1 MMAARHRL
9 DNKYTAP
16 KKGSLKEKIKLAE
29 ESIINEAD
37 SQRFKG
43 IGICATGSSTDDSDS
58 LQRQR
63 QMHLSHMSAEQ
74 KKSVLSQQRYVE
86 KNFKS
91 GGTLAKA
98 EKMVEHFEEE
108 NRDKSCNTRRSV
120 QFAGHLGR
128 VKGEFA
134 KTVTNPDEE
143 VKLETRVQTSDQ
155 RSKEANEKLNFE
167 IWEICDT
174 IQTIGLPDDDGGF
187 MVEFGELFDTYSTVS
202 SQTVGLLIR
211 ARRRGLV
218 YFEGETLLKGKDDF
232 EIVTLL
238 EMPPKPWEDDD

>member
-1 MMAARHRL
+1 MSQRHRL

-16 KKGSLKEKIKLAE
+16 KKGSLQEKIKLAE
-29 ESIINEAD
+29 ESIVNEAN

-43 IGICATGSSTDDSDS
+43 IGICATGVSSGGDDSDS

-63 QMHLSHMSAEQ
+63 QMQLSQMSTEQ

-91 GGTLAKA
+91 GGTMAKA
-98 EKMVEHFEEE
+98 ETMVKHFEEE
-108 NRDKSCNTRRSV
+108 NRDKSCNTRQSV

-134 KTVTNPDEE
+134 KTVSDPDEE
-143 VKLETRVQTSDQ
+143 IKLETRVQTSEQ
-155 RSKEANEKLNFE
+155 RSQEANEKLNFE

-174 IQTIGLPDDDGGF
+174 IKTIGLPDDDGGF
-187 MVEFGELFDTYSTVS
+187 MVEFGELFETYSTVS

-211 ARRRGLV
+211 ARRRGFV

-238 EMPPKPWEDDD
+238 EMPPKPWE

>member
-1 MMAARHRL
+1 MAHRHRL

-16 KKGSLKEKIKLAE
+16 KKGSLQEKIRLAE
-29 ESIINEAD
+29 QSIEEEAD

-43 IGICATGSSTDDSDS
+43 IGICATGVSSDGVDSTD
-58 LQRQR
+58 RQR
-63 QMHLSHMSAEQ
+63 QKQLSQMTAEQ

-86 KNFKS
+86 KNFRS
-91 GGTLAKA
+91 GETLAKA
-98 EKMVEHFEEE
+98 EVMVKHFEEE

-134 KTVTNPDEE
+134 KTVTDPDEE
-143 VKLETRVQTSDQ
+143 VKLETRVQTSEQ
-155 RSKEANEKLNFE
+155 RSQEANEKLNFE

-174 IQTIGLPDDDGGF
+174 IRTIGLPDDDGGH
-187 MVEFGELFDTYSTVS
+187 MVEFGELFETYSTVS

-211 ARRRGLV
+211 ARRRGHLD
-218 YFEGETLLKGKDDF
+218 FEGETLLKGKDDM
-232 EIVTLL
+232 EIITLI
-238 EMPPKPWEDDD
+238 EMPPKPWE

>member
-1 MMAARHRL
+1 MAQRHRL

-16 KKGSLKEKIKLAE
+16 KKGSLQEKIRLAE
-29 ESIINEAD
+29 QSIEEEAD

-43 IGICATGSSTDDSDS
+43 IGICATGVSSDGVDSTD
-58 LQRQR
+58 RQR
-63 QMHLSHMSAEQ
+63 QKQLSQMTAEQ

-86 KNFKS
+86 KNFRS
-91 GGTLAKA
+91 GETHKKA
-98 EKMVEHFEEE
+98 EVMVKHFEEE

-128 VKGEFA
+128 VKGDFA
-134 KTVTNPDEE
+134 KTITDPDEE

-211 ARRRGLV
+211 ARRQGLV
-218 YFEGETLLKGKDDF
+218 HFEGETLLKGKDDF

-238 EMPPKPWEDDD
+238 KMPQKP

>member
-1 MMAARHRL
+1 MASRHRL

-16 KKGSLKEKIKLAE
+16 KKGSLLEKIKLAE
-29 ESIINEAD
+29 QSIVDDAD

-43 IGICATGSSTDDSDS
+43 IGICATGVTSGTDDS
-58 LQRQR
+58 LEHRR
-63 QMHLSHMSAEQ
+63 QMQLSQMSVEQ

-91 GGTLAKA
+91 GGTMAKA
-98 EKMVEHFEEE
+98 EAMVKHFEEE
-108 NRDKSCNTRRSV
+108 NRDKSCNTRQSV

-128 VKGEFA
+128 VKGDFA
-134 KTVTNPDEE
+134 KTVSDPDEDM
-143 VKLETRVQTSDQ
+143 KLESRVVTSEQ
-155 RSKEANEKLNFE
+155 RSQEANEKLNFE

-187 MVEFGELFDTYSTVS
+187 MVEFGELFETYSTVS
-202 SQTVGLLIR
+202 CQTVGLLIR
-211 ARRRGLV
+211 ARRRGLLH
-218 YFEGETLLKGKDDF
+218 FEGETLLKGRDDM

-238 EMPPKPWEDDD
+238 KMPKKPWE

>member
-1 MMAARHRL
+1 MSQRHRL

-16 KKGSLKEKIKLAE
+16 KKGSLQEKIKLAE
-29 ESIINEAD
+29 ESIVNEAN

-43 IGICATGSSTDDSDS
+43 IGICATGVSSGGDGSDS

-63 QMHLSHMSAEQ
+63 QMQLSQMSTEQ

-91 GGTLAKA
+91 GGTMAKA
-98 EKMVEHFEEE
+98 EAMVKHFEEE
-108 NRDKSCNTRRSV
+108 NRDKSCNTRQSV

-128 VKGEFA
+128 VKGEYA
-134 KTVTNPDEE
+134 KTVSDPDEE
-143 VKLETRVQTSDQ
+143 IKLETRVQTSEQ
-155 RSKEANEKLNFE
+155 RSQEANEKLNFE

-174 IQTIGLPDDDGGF
+174 IKTIGLPDDDGGF
-187 MVEFGELFDTYSTVS
+187 MVEFGELFETYSTVS

-211 ARRRGLV
+211 ARRRGFV
-218 YFEGETLLKGKDDF
+218 HFEGETLLKGKDDF

-238 EMPPKPWEDDD
+238 EMPPKPWE

>member
-1 MMAARHRL
+1 MSQRHRL

-16 KKGSLKEKIKLAE
+16 KKGSLQEKIKLAE
-29 ESIINEAD
+29 ESIVNEAN

-43 IGICATGSSTDDSDS
+43 IGICATGVSSSNDESDS
-58 LQRQR
+58 LQHQR
-63 QMHLSHMSAEQ
+63 QMHLSQMSAEQ
-74 KKSVLSQQRYVE
+74 RKSVLSQQRYVE

-98 EKMVEHFEEE
+98 QVMVDHFEEE
-108 NRDKSCNTRRSV
+108 NRDKSCNSRQSV

-134 KTVTNPDEE
+134 KTVSDPDEE
-143 VKLETRVQTSDQ
+143 FKMPDNVLTSEQ
-155 RSKEANEKLNFE
+155 RAQEANEKLNFE

-174 IQTIGLPDDDGGF
+174 IKTIGLPDDDGGF
-187 MVEFGELFDTYSTVS
+187 MVEFGELFETYSTVS

-211 ARRRGLV
+211 ARRRGHV
-218 YFEGETLLKGKDDF
+218 HFEGETLLKGKDDF

-238 EMPPKPWEDDD
+238 EMPPKPWE